1 MVWHALAGSSEDAEW
16 AAVTVADV
24 WGEGLVGQVV
34 DGNWITGLVPSLLAR
49 FAICGAHV
57 AISWRRG
64 V

>member
-34 DGNWITGLVPSLLAR
+34 DGNWITGLVPSLLY
-49 FAICGAHV
+49 
-57 AISWRRG
+57 
-64 V
+64 